1 MSGMSSYWNL
11 LNHDG
16 LGPLRLIGLLW
27 IVVLFMVAY
36 NMSEWRVFVGEF
48 RGRWLAGFRSL
59 AIWAVI
65 ITGLVAFSIIGLSH
79 HRAPTRRDS

>member
-1 MSGMSSYWNL
+1 MSSYWNL

-36 NMSEWRVFVGEF
+36 LLIKILSDRTDSRIANETSLEQLQKEF
-48 RGRWLAGFRSL
+48 ARDN
-59 AIWAVI
+59 
-65 ITGLVAFSIIGLSH
+65 ITEAEYLKRKKQLE
-79 HRAPTRRDS
+79 

>member
-1 MSGMSSYWNL
+1 MSSYCNL

-36 NMSEWRVFVGEF
+36 LLIKILSDRTDSRIANETSLEQIQKEF
-48 RGRWLAGFRSL
+48 ARDN
-59 AIWAVI
+59 
-65 ITGLVAFSIIGLSH
+65 ITEAEYLKRKKQLE
-79 HRAPTRRDS
+79 

>member
-1 MSGMSSYWNL
+1 MSSYWNL

-36 NMSEWRVFVGEF
+36 LLIKILSDRTDSRIANETYLEQIQKEF
-48 RGRWLAGFRSL
+48 ARDN
-59 AIWAVI
+59 
-65 ITGLVAFSIIGLSH
+65 ITEAEYLKRKKQLE
-79 HRAPTRRDS
+79 

>member
-1 MSGMSSYWNL
+1 MSSYWNI

-36 NMSEWRVFVGEF
+36 LLIKILSDRTDSRIANETSLEQIQKEF
-48 RGRWLAGFRSL
+48 ARDN
-59 AIWAVI
+59 
-65 ITGLVAFSIIGLSH
+65 ITEAEYLKRKKQLE
-79 HRAPTRRDS
+79 

>member
-1 MSGMSSYWNL
+1 MSSYWNL

-36 NMSEWRVFVGEF
+36 LLIKILPMRTDSRFADETSLEQIQKEF
-48 RGRWLAGFRSL
+48 ARDN
-59 AIWAVI
+59 
-65 ITGLVAFSIIGLSH
+65 ITEAEYLKRKKQLE
-79 HRAPTRRDS
+79 

>member
-1 MSGMSSYWNL
+1 MSSYWNL

-36 NMSEWRVFVGEF
+36 LLIKILSDRTDSRNANETSLEQIQKEF
-48 RGRWLAGFRSL
+48 ARDN
-59 AIWAVI
+59 
-65 ITGLVAFSIIGLSH
+65 ITEAEYLKRKKQLE
-79 HRAPTRRDS
+79 

>member
-1 MSGMSSYWNL
+1 MSSYWNL

-36 NMSEWRVFVGEF
+36 LLIKILSDRTDSRIANETSLEQIQKEF
-48 RGRWLAGFRSL
+48 ARDN
-59 AIWAVI
+59 
-65 ITGLVAFSIIGLSH
+65 ITEAEYLKRKKQLE
-79 HRAPTRRDS
+79 

>member
-1 MSGMSSYWNL
+1 MSSYWNL

-36 NMSEWRVFVGEF
+36 LLIKILSDRTDSRIANET
-48 RGRWLAGFRSL
+48 SL
-59 AIWAVI
+59 ELLQKDFARDN
-65 ITGLVAFSIIGLSH
+65 ITEAEYLKRKKQLE
-79 HRAPTRRDS
+79 

>member
-1 MSGMSSYWNL
+1 MSSYWNL

-36 NMSEWRVFVGEF
+36 LLIKILSDRTESRFANETSLEQLQKEF
-48 RGRWLAGFRSL
+48 AKDN
-59 AIWAVI
+59 
-65 ITGLVAFSIIGLSH
+65 ITEAEYLKRKKQLE
-79 HRAPTRRDS
+79 

>member
-1 MSGMSSYWNL
+1 MSSYWNL

-36 NMSEWRVFVGEF
+36 LILKILSDRTDSRIANETSLEQIQKEF
-48 RGRWLAGFRSL
+48 ARDN
-59 AIWAVI
+59 
-65 ITGLVAFSIIGLSH
+65 ITEAEYLKRKKQLE
-79 HRAPTRRDS
+79 